1 MEIASKQKLAEA
13 AKTLARSYEL
23 IQHNTTTFI
32 PAHWDTLDLGP
43 CMPTTD
49 RVWLPLT
56 RRDKQRMANKVSN
69 VLFTND
75 SEITN
80 FDIMLRQFAE
90 EATVS
95 SPKILIRTEQGLRV
109 LDEDGVLVP
118 PTGDFQANYIK
129 HVLNEDTGD
138 KAEVFGVIAGWLNS
152 EEEAH
157 SLLHHFAT
165 ALAPAWSAVKY
176 VLLIG
181 GGRNG
186 KSLMLTMLSDLF
198 GTENISHVTRQQ
210 IAERLPVC
218 VELNSKL
225 MNIVFDGS
233 MNYIKDSSMEKTLI
247 AGEPGHVRMLYE
259 NSNTEVQTNALFI
272 EGLNSE
278 PKTRD
283 KSGALQKRLSRFNFA
298 NTYDLDLSFEE
309 KMRQPKMLGA
319 LLALLI
325 DHYVKRNE
333 LATKLAQTQQSS
345 QLQVEQLLL
354 NSPVLQHVQWLVQQ
368 DATII
373 TKFRKG
379 GMKLLPLAE
388 SFMAWRQ
395 AEGFSE
401 FSTAEVTRMYWEYF
415 KRDRASERRNGKSIK
430 VPAIGVMGPEVE
442 ALINMLEGGME
453 DGDDVQ
459 HGTVVED

>member
-1 MEIASKQKLAEA
+1 
-13 AKTLARSYEL
+13 
-23 IQHNTTTFI
+23 
-32 PAHWDTLDLGP
+32 
-43 CMPTTD
+43 
-49 RVWLPLT
+49 
-56 RRDKQRMANKVSN
+56 
-69 VLFTND
+69 
-75 SEITN
+75 
-80 FDIMLRQFAE
+80 
-90 EATVS
+90 
-95 SPKILIRTEQGLRV
+95 
-109 LDEDGVLVP
+109 
-118 PTGDFQANYIK
+118 
-129 HVLNEDTGD
+129 
-138 KAEVFGVIAGWLNS
+138 
-152 EEEAH
+152 
-157 SLLHHFAT
+157 
-165 ALAPAWSAVKY
+165 
-176 VLLIG
+176 
-181 GGRNG
+181 
-186 KSLMLTMLSDLF
+186 
-198 GTENISHVTRQQ
+198 
-210 IAERLPVC
+210 
-218 VELNSKL
+218 
-225 MNIVFDGS
+225 
-233 MNYIKDSSMEKTLI
+233 
-247 AGEPGHVRMLYE
+247 
-259 NSNTEVQTNALFI
+259 
-272 EGLNSE
+272 
-278 PKTRD
+278 
-283 KSGALQKRLSRFNFA
+283 
-298 NTYDLDLSFEE
+298 
-309 KMRQPKMLGA
+309 MLGA

-442 ALINMLEGGME
+442 ALIDMLEGGME

>member
-1 MEIASKQKLAEA
+1 
-13 AKTLARSYEL
+13 
-23 IQHNTTTFI
+23 
-32 PAHWDTLDLGP
+32 
-43 CMPTTD
+43 
-49 RVWLPLT
+49 
-56 RRDKQRMANKVSN
+56 
-69 VLFTND
+69 
-75 SEITN
+75 
-80 FDIMLRQFAE
+80 
-90 EATVS
+90 
-95 SPKILIRTEQGLRV
+95 
-109 LDEDGVLVP
+109 
-118 PTGDFQANYIK
+118 
-129 HVLNEDTGD
+129 
-138 KAEVFGVIAGWLNS
+138 
-152 EEEAH
+152 
-157 SLLHHFAT
+157 
-165 ALAPAWSAVKY
+165 
-176 VLLIG
+176 
-181 GGRNG
+181 
-186 KSLMLTMLSDLF
+186 
-198 GTENISHVTRQQ
+198 
-210 IAERLPVC
+210 
-218 VELNSKL
+218 
-225 MNIVFDGS
+225 
-233 MNYIKDSSMEKTLI
+233 MEKTLI

-373 TKFRKG
+373 AKFRKG

-442 ALINMLEGGME
+442 ALIDMLEGGME